1 MNNKKYYVKV
11 LPKQICYKVENGIA
25 SNVPLRLGRLN
36 DDLYRDRK
44 VINTIYGEQIF
55 RPKVEI
61 KTLTPTDKKSYIIVT
76 IFNNDTNV
84 TVKEFVIRAQQ
95 NKLTLMEMKDIYDKI
110 VSSLESNKTIIEI
123 IELITSLKNNN
134 DEPIIVEE
142 YC

>member
-11 LPKQICYKVENGIA
+11 LPKQICYKVKNGIA

-36 DDLYRDRK
+36 DNLYRDRK

-110 VSSLESNKTIIEI
+110 VSSLEDNKTIIEV

>member
-11 LPKQICYKVENGIA
+11 LPKQICYKIENGIA

-36 DDLYRDRK
+36 DSLYRDRK
-44 VINTIYGEQIF
+44 VINTIYGEQAF

-61 KTLTPTDKKSYIIVT
+61 KTLTPTDKKSYIIIT

-95 NKLTLMEMKDIYDKI
+95 NKLTLIEMKDIYDEI
-110 VSSLESNKTIIEI
+110 VSSLEDNKTIIEI

>member
-110 VSSLESNKTIIEI
+110 VSSLEDNKTIIEV

>member
-36 DDLYRDRK
+36 DNLYRDRK

-110 VSSLESNKTIIEI
+110 VSSLEDNKTIIEV